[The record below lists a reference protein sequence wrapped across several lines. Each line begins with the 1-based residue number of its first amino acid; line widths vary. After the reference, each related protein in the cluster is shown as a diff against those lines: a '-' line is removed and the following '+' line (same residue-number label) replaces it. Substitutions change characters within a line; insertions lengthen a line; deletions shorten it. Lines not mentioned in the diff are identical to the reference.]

1 MRNKINYILI
11 IVGALIAFYAKV
23 DKQQNEYLL
32 IGGMVILMLGI
43 YRIARNIPSKSDR
56 DDNDVLND

>member
-23 DKQQNEYLL
+23 DIKQNEYLL